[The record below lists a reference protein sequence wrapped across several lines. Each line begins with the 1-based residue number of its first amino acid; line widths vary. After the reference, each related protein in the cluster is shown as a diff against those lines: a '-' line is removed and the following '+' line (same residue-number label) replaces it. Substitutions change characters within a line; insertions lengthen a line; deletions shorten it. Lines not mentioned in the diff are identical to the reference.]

1 MNKTCELAIIG
12 AGPAG
17 MAAAIEA
24 TRLGI
29 EPVLIDSEPLP
40 GGQVYRQ
47 TPPEFKGTHL
57 AERATLLDNLE
68 QAKIR
73 TFHDTTVWGI
83 FPEDDEHMLCLYGP
97 NDVPRRLFAQKV
109 ILAPGAYELPIP
121 FPGWTLPGVMT
132 VGAALILVKHQHIL
146 PGQRILISGTG
157 PLQWILAHHLI
168 NAGAELVRVL
178 DANPFPLHSW
188 QYAPHLWGQGERLKE
203 GIAALRA
210 IKSIRWGHTVL
221 LAQGEERVTGAII
234 GPIDGSRQENI
245 AVDTICL
252 GYGFNPAVQLSR
264 QAGCD
269 HFYDPKL
276 GGWIPVRDEWLESTV
291 RGIYAAGDGAGIGG
305 KDTAVY
311 EGQLAALGVAQAL
324 GNAIHPERVSL
335 VRRNLKQ
342 QRHFSNVINT
352 LFPFPS
358 QLFDILTDDTVIC
371 RCEGVRVADVRQ
383 MISEGATTL
392 GILRKLTRA
401 GMGRCQG
408 RMCGH
413 VVAELLSQ
421 QTDHPIDQLEV
432 ATPRPPVIPIPL
444 HGLSEHSG
452 EPASHEKDITQCL
465 TFT

>member
-1 MNKTCELAIIG
+1 MSKTCDLAIIG

-24 TRLGI
+24 AHLGI
-29 EPVLIDSEPLP
+29 KPILIDSAPLP

-47 TPPEFKGTHL
+47 TPPEFEGTHPSEGT
-57 AERATLLDNLE
+57 ALLDNLE
-68 QAKIR
+68 QAKIQ
-73 TFHDTTVWGI
+73 TVHDTTVWGI
-83 FPEDDEHMLCLYGP
+83 FPEDAEHMLCLYGP
-97 NDVPRRLFAQKV
+97 NDVPRRLLAQQV
-109 ILAPGAYELPIP
+109 ILAPGAYERPTP
-121 FPGWTLPGVMT
+121 FPGWTLPGVIT

-146 PGQRILISGTG
+146 PGRRILISGTG

-168 NAGAELVRVL
+168 NDGAELVRVL
-178 DANPFPLHSW
+178 DANPFPW
-188 QYAPHLWGQGERLKE
+188 RGWRYAPHLWGQGERLKE

-221 LAQGEERVTGAII
+221 SAQGEERVTGAII

-252 GYGFNPAVQLSR
+252 GYGFSPAVQLSR
-264 QAGCD
+264 QAGCG

-291 RGIYAAGDGAGIGG
+291 RGIYVAGDGAGIGG

-311 EGQLAALGVAQAL
+311 EGQLAALGVAQTL
-324 GNAIHPERVSL
+324 GNAIPPERVSL
-335 VRRNLKQ
+335 VRRTLKQ
-342 QRHFSNVINT
+342 QKHFTNVINT

-358 QLFDILTDDTVIC
+358 RIFDFLTDDTVIC
-371 RCEGVRVADVRQ
+371 RCEGVTLKEVRKRV
-383 MISEGATTL
+383 SEGATTL
-392 GILRKLTRA
+392 SILRKLTRA

-413 VVAELLSQ
+413 AVAEILSR
-421 QTDHPIDQLEV
+421 QTSHSLDQVEL

-444 HGLSEHSG
+444 NGLSEHPG
-452 EPASHEKDITQCL
+452 EPASH
-465 TFT
+465 